1 MSTDKKR
8 IQAYVTQET
17 LDKFKVVS
25 ATKKMS
31 MSEYASLLIEKAI
44 EGYEIEHGKIRIDDL
59 SEK

>member
-25 ATKKMS
+25 ATKRKS
-31 MSEYASLLIEKAI
+31 MSEYASTLIEKSI
-44 EGYEIEHGKIRIDDL
+44 ENYEEEHGEIKID
-59 SEK
+59 